1 MLKIIFNCKRRKP
14 RHRRVGLEKDK
25 VIKIVGEV
33 WTITTIIIYL
43 LGQQLSIYLCIN
55 GTIMY
60 PSIYLLSVQLPK
72 NLSPQAEAKLLCNP
86 SQIKRFIEI
95 FLSRYIDTHSIISLV
110 LSLKIQDNY
119 IKR

>member
-1 MLKIIFNCKRRKP
+1 MEPFEITKKINVLKIIFNCKLRKP

-60 PSIYLLSVQLPK
+60 PCIYLLSVQLPK

-86 SQIKRFIEI
+86 SQIKGFNV
-95 FLSRYIDTHSIISLV
+95 FFAVCL
-110 LSLKIQDNY
+110 
-119 IKR
+119 